1 LLATRL
7 AARLVG
13 ADWRR
18 LSLAFVPLAGIGL
31 FLGLSM
37 MTATHL
43 RAEGVTLAWLPG
55 LRATLLA
62 VAVAWSGWLGWQIL
76 KVSRTPCGALHGGTP
91 GRLAAFAV
99 WLVPLTMIAASW
111 WLVFFVW

>member
-1 LLATRL
+1 MIATKL

-13 ADWRR
+13 GDWRR
-18 LSLAFVPLAGIGL
+18 LTLAFVPLAGIGL

-43 RAEGVTLAWLPG
+43 RAEDVALDWLPA
-55 LRATLLA
+55 LRAVLLA
-62 VAVAWSGWLGWQIL
+62 AGVLWSNWLGWQIL
-76 KVSRTPCGALHGGTP
+76 KVSRGDAL
-91 GRLAAFAV
+91 RKFAAGII
-99 WLVPLTMIAASW
+99 WLVPLAMISASW